1 MHWNQ
6 GGSAFRFECVNT
18 DDLFAQT
25 LPLVDPWT
33 IAESRFEGEPKA
45 QLWELPCDS
54 LLDRRWDPSR
64 YQPTEASSW

>member
-45 QLWELPCDS
+45 QL
-54 LLDRRWDPSR
+54 
-64 YQPTEASSW
+64 